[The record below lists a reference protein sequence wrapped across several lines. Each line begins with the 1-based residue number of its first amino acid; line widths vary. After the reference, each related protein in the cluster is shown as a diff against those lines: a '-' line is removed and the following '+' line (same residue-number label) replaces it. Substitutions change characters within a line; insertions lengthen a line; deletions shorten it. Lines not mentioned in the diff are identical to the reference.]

1 MSITITNLI
10 DKARNE
16 FSGIIGLDLSSLVGM
31 SKDNSH
37 WKVIMEMVEKR
48 SIPDQMDIL
57 GIYEVLFD
65 EDGDMIKFKRKS
77 LRKRGDTS
85 DMGEEEL

>member
-37 WKVIMEMVEKR
+37 WKVIMEMVEKTLYSR
-48 SIPDQMDIL
+48 SNGHFGNL
-57 GIYEVLFD
+57 
-65 EDGDMIKFKRKS
+65 
-77 LRKRGDTS
+77 
-85 DMGEEEL
+85 